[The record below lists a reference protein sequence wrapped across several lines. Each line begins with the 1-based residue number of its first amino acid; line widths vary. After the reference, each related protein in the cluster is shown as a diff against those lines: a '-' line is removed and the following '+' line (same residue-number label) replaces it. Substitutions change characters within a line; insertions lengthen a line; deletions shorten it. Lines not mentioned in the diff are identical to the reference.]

1 MPGTRRSSLVGAVL
15 LVALGLFF
23 LYSNFRPGL
32 DPWPLLSRYWP
43 LLLIFLGLG
52 KVWDQFRPRDNSQAG
67 RAWLGGGEIA
77 VILLLVIAGIAL
89 SFQTAS
95 RRLHDVEAIDRQGSE
110 PVRVHIQMPAGEL
123 KLSGGANKLMEA
135 DFNYDEAEGKPETS
149 YHVSGGTGELDV
161 TQPGKKF
168 HFGPAHN
175 DWNIRLANDVP
186 MQLKVDMGAGQSD
199 LKVGDLS
206 LTRLDI
212 SMGAGQFTADLTGD
226 WKKDLDAEIHGGVG
240 HAIILLPEDVGVRVH
255 ATGGIGSI
263 SSGGLKA
270 RRRRIRK
277 RYVWQVARDPA
288 ARRLGR
294 SRQYRIAPHAEGA
307 IAAQAL

>member
-52 KVWDQFRPRDNSQAG
+52 KVWDQFRPRDDLQAG
-67 RAWLGGGEIA
+67 RAWLSGGEIA

-89 SFQTAS
+89 SFQKAS
-95 RRLHDVEAIDRQGSE
+95 RRIHDVQAIDRQGSE
-110 PVRVHIQMPAGEL
+110 AVRVHIKMPAGEL

-135 DFNYDEAEGKPETS
+135 DFNYDEAEGKPEAS
-149 YHVSGGTGELDV
+149 YRVSAGTGELDV

-168 HFGPAHN
+168 HFGPSHN
-175 DWNIRLANDVP
+175 DWNIRLADDVP
-186 MQLKVDMGAGQSD
+186 LELKVDMGAGQAD
-199 LKVGDLS
+199 LKVGNLS
-206 LTRLDI
+206 LSRLDI
-212 SMGAGQFTADLTGD
+212 GMGAGQFTADLTGN

-240 HAIILLPEDVGVRVH
+240 NAVILLPEDVGVRVH

-263 SSGGLKA
+263 SSGGLK
-270 RRRRIRK
+270 RDGSE
-277 RYVWQVARDPA
+277 YVNDMYGKSPVTL
-288 ARRLGR
+288 RLDVSGGVGNIDLR
-294 SRQYRIAPHAEGA
+294 PTPKT
-307 IAAQAL
+307 L

>member
-15 LVALGLFF
+15 LVALGLLF

-52 KVWDQFRPRDNSQAG
+52 KVWDQFRPRDSSQAG

-77 VILLLVIAGIAL
+77 VILLLVVAGIAL

-95 RRLHDVEAIDRQGSE
+95 RRIHDVQAIDRQGSE
-110 PVRVHIQMPAGEL
+110 PVRAHIQMPAGEL
-123 KLSGGANKLMEA
+123 TVSGGATKLMEA

-175 DWNIRLANDVP
+175 EWSIRLANEVP
-186 MQLKVDMGAGQSD
+186 MQLKVDMGAGHSD
-199 LKVGDLS
+199 LKVGGLS

-263 SSGGLKA
+263 NSGGLK
-270 RRRRIRK
+270 RDGDE
-277 RYVWQVARDPA
+277 YVNDMYGKSPVTL
-288 ARRLGR
+288 RLDVSGGVGNIDLR
-294 SRQYRIAPHAEGA
+294 PTPKAP
-307 IAAQAL
+307 

>member
-15 LVALGLFF
+15 LVALGLLF

-43 LLLIFLGLG
+43 LLLIFMGLG
-52 KVWDQFRPRDNSQAG
+52 KVWDQFRSRDNSQAG

-199 LKVGDLS
+199 LKVGGLS

-263 SSGGLKA
+263 NSGGLK
-270 RRRRIRK
+270 RDGDE
-277 RYVWQVARDPA
+277 YVNDMYGKSPVTL
-288 ARRLGR
+288 RLDVSGGVGNIDLR
-294 SRQYRIAPHAEGA
+294 PTPKGQ
-307 IAAQAL
+307 

>member
-1 MPGTRRSSLVGAVL
+1 
-15 LVALGLFF
+15 
-23 LYSNFRPGL
+23 
-32 DPWPLLSRYWP
+32 
-43 LLLIFLGLG
+43 
-52 KVWDQFRPRDNSQAG
+52 
-67 RAWLGGGEIA
+67 
-77 VILLLVIAGIAL
+77 
-89 SFQTAS
+89 
-95 RRLHDVEAIDRQGSE
+95 
-110 PVRVHIQMPAGEL
+110 MPAGEL
-123 KLSGGANKLMEA
+123 KLSGGANQLMEA

-149 YHVSGGTGELDV
+149 YHVSGGTGELNV

-186 MQLKVDMGAGQSD
+186 MQLKADMGAGQSD
-199 LKVGDLS
+199 LKIGGLS

-263 SSGGLKA
+263 SSGGLKRDGDEYVNEMYGKSPVTLRLDVSGGVGNIDLRPTPEGANNRRGRVAPASRRLSGGRPA
-270 RRRRIRK
+270 RRW
-277 RYVWQVARDPA
+277 RYLFFRFLFA
-288 ARRLGR
+288 AVRGRFLLKSTAQNLG
-294 SRQYRIAPHAEGA
+294 H
-307 IAAQAL
+307 

>member
-1 MPGTRRSSLVGAVL
+1 MPATRRSSLVGAVL
-15 LVALGLFF
+15 LVALGLLF

-52 KVWDQFRPRDNSQAG
+52 KVWDQFRPRDSSQAG

-77 VILLLVIAGIAL
+77 VILLLVVAGIAL

-135 DFNYDEAEGKPETS
+135 DFNYDEAEGKPEAS
-149 YHVSGGTGELDV
+149 YRVSGGTGELDV
-161 TQPGKKF
+161 SQPGKKF

-199 LKVGDLS
+199 LKVGGLS

-263 SSGGLKA
+263 SSGGLK
-270 RRRRIRK
+270 RDGDE
-277 RYVWQVARDPA
+277 YVNDMYGKSPVTL
-288 ARRLGR
+288 RLDVSGGVGNIDLR
-294 SRQYRIAPHAEGA
+294 PTPTAP
-307 IAAQAL
+307 

>member
-1 MPGTRRSSLVGAVL
+1 
-15 LVALGLFF
+15 
-23 LYSNFRPGL
+23 
-32 DPWPLLSRYWP
+32 
-43 LLLIFLGLG
+43 
-52 KVWDQFRPRDNSQAG
+52 
-67 RAWLGGGEIA
+67 
-77 VILLLVIAGIAL
+77 
-89 SFQTAS
+89 
-95 RRLHDVEAIDRQGSE
+95 
-110 PVRVHIQMPAGEL
+110 MPAGEL
-123 KLSGGANKLMEA
+123 KLSGGANQLMEA

-149 YHVSGGTGELDV
+149 YRVSGGTGELDV

-186 MQLKVDMGAGQSD
+186 MQLKADMGAGQSD
-199 LKVGDLS
+199 LKIGDLS

-263 SSGGLKA
+263 SSGGLK
-270 RRRRIRK
+270 RDGDE
-277 RYVWQVARDPA
+277 YVNEMYGKSPVTL
-288 ARRLGR
+288 RLDVSGGVGNIDLR
-294 SRQYRIAPHAEGA
+294 PTPKGQ
-307 IAAQAL
+307 

>member
-15 LVALGLFF
+15 LVALGLLF

-52 KVWDQFRPRDNSQAG
+52 KVWDQFRPRDSSQAG
-67 RAWLGGGEIA
+67 RAWLSGGEIA
-77 VILLLVIAGIAL
+77 VILLLVVAGIAL

-123 KLSGGANKLMEA
+123 KLSGGANQLMEA

-149 YHVSGGTGELDV
+149 YHVSGGTGELNV

-199 LKVGDLS
+199 LKIGGLS

-263 SSGGLKA
+263 SSGGLK
-270 RRRRIRK
+270 RDGDE
-277 RYVWQVARDPA
+277 YVNEMYGKSPVTL
-288 ARRLGR
+288 RLDVSGGVGNIDLR
-294 SRQYRIAPHAEGA
+294 PTPKGQ
-307 IAAQAL
+307 